1 MGIRRWLGLITLSGA
16 ISLLAIEPPISG
28 ASPQKSDSSS
38 LTFEVVSIH
47 PVPPGQRVILAG
59 VRFSPGRITAE
70 CANLRNLLS
79 YAYHLSMSV
88 PKLGLPKWSDGTC
101 GAENTD
107 VYVVEAT
114 MPTDTTQEQSRQM
127 MQNMLADRFKLA
139 VHWEKKEMKAYSL
152 VVRQDGFK
160 AQPIDPA
167 NSNSKRG
174 GVSCPEDDP
183 GCHRLVGTGT
193 MRDLAGMLSLS
204 INAGR
209 PVIDETGVSGIYDI
223 GLKWA
228 SDQAPESSLPS
239 LPAAL
244 REKFGLELKPKT
256 GPVDVLVIDHVE
268 RPSAN

>member
-1 MGIRRWLGLITLSGA
+1 MGIPRWLGLITLCAA
-16 ISLLAIEPPISG
+16 ISLLALEPTISG
-28 ASPQKSDSSS
+28 APPQKSDSPS
-38 LTFEVVSIH
+38 LTFDVVSIH
-47 PVPPGQRVILAG
+47 PVPPGQRLILVG
-59 VRFSPGRITAE
+59 LRFSPGRITAE
-70 CANLRNLLS
+70 CATLRSLLS
-79 YAYHLSMSV
+79 YAYHLTLSV

-107 VYVVEAT
+107 AYVVEAT

-139 VHWEKKEMKAYSL
+139 VHWEKKVMKAYSL

-174 GVSCPEDDP
+174 RIGCPEDDP

-193 MRDLAGMLSLS
+193 MRDLAGMLS
-204 INAGR
+204 IFAGR
-209 PVIDETGVSGIYDI
+209 PVIDDTGVTGIYDT
-223 GLKWA
+223 GLIWA
-228 SDQAPESSLPS
+228 SDQATASSLPS

-244 REKFGLELKPKT
+244 REKFGLELKSKT
-256 GPVDVLVIDHVE
+256 GPVDVLVVDHVV
-268 RPSAN
+268 RPSDN